1 MNNTKIFLTGTAR
14 GGTSVVAK
22 MLSANKNVNIA
33 SGPLLEI
40 LRLRR
45 NLILNKIIEST
56 VFELNFPL
64 GTDILG
70 KPLIPVN

>member
-22 MLSANKNVNIA
+22 MLSTNKNVNIA

-45 NLILNKIIEST
+45 NLILNNYDKKKY
-56 VFELNFPL
+56 FR
-64 GTDILG
+64 
-70 KPLIPVN
+70 KRKR